1 MLPFQMLKEYKGS
14 RFKVFNSEIEAHE
27 FSTSTQPFQQTQ
39 VQTLNL
45 QTLRDYEFKKKEVF

>member
-1 MLPFQMLKEYKGS
+1 MLKEYKGS

-39 VQTLNL
+39 VQTFNF
-45 QTLRDYEFKKKEVF
+45 QTLKDYQL